1 MHADGANFRPDYALM
16 SAESD
21 ASKEGLGETAVRSE
35 RDTRIGQG
43 ALRRLRWRHALALA
57 CCALALA
64 AIGSP
69 ASAEAEL
76 TGLVTARK
84 AANALAKG
92 QFDEALRL
100 YSDAL
105 KDDKLTNDRKAVILA
120 DRGVIYARLG
130 QPDRAI
136 ADFNEAVKLFP
147 EYAAVYNNRGAFLVS
162 LGAFDEAIKDFD
174 RALILAPGYVA
185 ALSNRAAAHAELKH
199 TTRALFD
206 YTRAIRL
213 ASNRAEPLAGRAQI
227 YLTLNRPYAATRD
240 LNRALQNDVRYAPGY
255 RIRARA
261 HTLLE
266 MYGEAAQDL
275 SRAITFNA
283 NDATAYLLRARAY
296 LKAKELEEARK
307 DFTKVIELD
316 PRSAEAYRER
326 GNVNILL
333 DDLDQAEQDLARAI
347 EIDPRNPE
355 TFAYRA
361 LLYKKRDQA
370 ELGMQ
375 EILKALKVG
384 KNNAVAQS
392 AKGEIEEAWSM
403 LPEAAESY
411 RKALE
416 VEPELTMAQ
425 FGLKR
430 LGQEPPSTELQ
441 FPELDHEGWHVRQ
454 KAGRYFAVNDDMPK
468 LRVPLEMAGPG
479 RPRILEW
486 ELRTGTLKDFGV
498 LRFSAGEAPVEGGK
512 PTELVYAALIDT
524 RNDKFIALEPDRQ
537 GTNASKWEWQPSQVT
552 IKAIDGLTSI
562 HILRQVTRPTSVAT
576 APSSRRSE
584 SSRRRFDDN
593 GTPTWAP
600 WADHTSRSRSR
611 PSRSSQSRRRRPRTL
626 FDLILGN

>member
-1 MHADGANFRPDYALM
+1 
-16 SAESD
+16 
-21 ASKEGLGETAVRSE
+21 VRSD
-35 RDTRIGQG
+35 RDTRLGLG
-43 ALRRLRWRHALALA
+43 APRRARWRHALAVA
-57 CCALALA
+57 CCAFVIA
-64 AIGSP
+64 AVGAP
-69 ASAEAEL
+69 VSAEDEL

-84 AANALAKG
+84 AANALAKE
-92 QFDEALRL
+92 QFAEALRL
-100 YSDAL
+100 YTDAL
-105 KDDKLTNDRKAVILA
+105 KDNKLTNDRKGVILA

-136 ADFNEAVKLFP
+136 ADFNAAVKLFP

-174 RALILAPGYVA
+174 RALVLAPGYVA
-185 ALSNRAAAHAELKH
+185 ALNNRAAAHAELKH

-213 ASNRAEPLAGRAQI
+213 ASTRAEPLAGRAQI
-227 YLTLNRPYAATRD
+227 YLALDRPYAATRD
-240 LNRALQNDVRYAPGY
+240 LNRALQNNVRYAPGY

-266 MYGEAAQDL
+266 MYSEAAQDL

-283 NDATAYLLRARAY
+283 NDATAYFLRARAY
-296 LKAKELEEARK
+296 LKSKELEEARK

-316 PRSAEAYRER
+316 PRSADAYRER

-375 EILKALKVG
+375 EIVKALKVG
-384 KNNAVAQS
+384 KNNAVTQW
-392 AKGEIEEAWSM
+392 AKGEIEEALSM
-403 LPEAAESY
+403 LPEATESY

-430 LGQEPPSTELQ
+430 LGQEPPSVELQ
-441 FPELDHEGWHVRQ
+441 FPDLDYEGWHVRQ

-468 LRVPLEMAGPG
+468 LRVPLEMAGSGQPK
-479 RPRILEW
+479 ILEW
-486 ELRTGTLKDFGV
+486 EVRTGALKDFGV
-498 LRFSAGEAPVEGGK
+498 LRFSAGEAPLEGGK
-512 PTELVYAALIDT
+512 SAELVYAALIDT
-524 RNDKFIALEPDRQ
+524 RNDKFIALEPDRH
-537 GTNASKWEWQPSQVT
+537 GESASKWEWQPSQVT

-562 HILRQVTRPTSVAT
+562 HILRQVTRPTAVAT
-576 APSSRRSE
+576 APSSRRSTP
-584 SSRRRFDDN
+584 RRSGFDAN

-600 WADHTSRSRSR
+600 WADHTTPQRSRR
-611 PSRSSQSRRRRPRTL
+611 RSTHRRRRPRTL